1 MVLPRMSTLVIGDL
15 HGCGTEFVELL
26 DIARRDRV
34 DARIILVGDLF
45 TKGPRPDL
53 VVEAIS
59 DLRASGRRVESV
71 CGNHDLRLMDAL
83 RNHDAGSSLDDVPPA
98 EAYAIRVLDRA
109 GKLTAARRILSETIS
124 KTYIQGEGWAVVHGG
139 IDPQLGLLGTSDFEK
154 IHKKAAP
161 GRAHWWDSYNGDDGL
176 LIVGHKPMFEP
187 LVLRRDGNPIVVNV
201 DTGCAYGGF
210 LTAYCIE
217 EDRLIMVASKQP
229 ARDGFGSTPVATAPR
244 WASGG
249 PVRTFARRP

>member
-1 MVLPRMSTLVIGDL
+1 MATLVIGDL
-15 HGCGTEFVELL
+15 HGCGMEFVELL

-53 VVEAIS
+53 VVEVIS
-59 DLRASGRRVESV
+59 ELRAAGRRVESV

-83 RNHDAGSSLDDVPPA
+83 RRCDAGATMDELAPA
-98 EAYAIRVLDRA
+98 EEDAIRVLERS
-109 GKLTAARRILSETIS
+109 GKLTAARRILTETIS
-124 KTYIQGEGWAVVHGG
+124 RTHIQGPGWAVVHGG
-139 IDPQLGLLGTSDFEK
+139 IDPQLGLAGTSDFEK
-154 IHKKAAP
+154 IHKKAPP
-161 GRAHWWDSYNGDDGL
+161 GRPHWWESYNGEDGL
-176 LIVGHKPMFEP
+176 IIVGHKPLFEP
-187 LVLRRDGNPIVVNV
+187 MVLRRDGDPIVVNV
-201 DTGCAYGGF
+201 DTGCAYGGS

-217 EDRLIMVASKQP
+217 EDRLIMVPSQQP
-229 ARDGFGSTPVATAPR
+229 SRDGFGATPVATAPR